1 MALLSIVTE
10 GVTVLLDMEMVL
22 RFRDSDDC
30 VIVVTL
36 DPVSSKEELDFK
48 TVLLGVA

>member
-1 MALLSIVTE
+1 
-10 GVTVLLDMEMVL
+10 MVL

-48 TVLLGVA
+48 MVLLGVA